1 MKNNGSIKIR
11 VVATVFAI
19 ALINGLQHLL
29 SPVLSGVHE
38 YYPNIDV
45 SLVQMLITVPTLIGV
60 FFALLTGWLALHIS
74 KKKIFL
80 FAALVAGITGLIP
93 LASDSFAVLFLSRAL
108 YGMSLGIVV
117 SLVTALVADFFDG
130 EERVQVMGVQGA
142 SVGAGM
148 VLVTTLAGI
157 IGRTDFHHTYYL
169 SILGFLSF
177 VAILIL
183 LPEVP
188 VAKPERGKKKQI
200 RLNAEVFRMAAFIFA
215 EGFFII
221 IYTTNLS
228 MHLTGA
234 LKGDAAIA
242 GAITGVFSASQIVM
256 GILLGKIAKV
266 TGKYTLPVALFAL
279 SAGYLLTAVFPGSL
293 PVLIVSA
300 VLCGYSQSVYCAKAM
315 EEVTTVV
322 DSDSTPMAASMMTIA
337 LMLSQFVSP
346 VIVNG
351 LSRLC
356 FGAAS
361 TTGAY
366 LIGCIGA
373 CIVAVLAV
381 IWKRGSASSK
391 A

>member
-1 MKNNGSIKIR
+1 MDNTGSIKIR

-29 SPVLSGVHE
+29 SPVLSSVRD
-38 YYPNIDV
+38 YYPDIDV
-45 SLVQMLITVPTLIGV
+45 SLVQMLVTVPTLVGV
-60 FFALLTGWLALHIS
+60 FFALLTGWLALHVS

-80 FAALVAGITGLIP
+80 FAALVSGITGLLP
-93 LASDSFAVLFLSRAL
+93 LLSDSFALLFVSRAL

-130 EERVQVMGVQGA
+130 DERVQIMGIQGA

-148 VLVTTLAGI
+148 VLVTTLAGF

-169 SILGFLSF
+169 SILGFISF
-177 VAILIL
+177 FAILVL

-188 VAKPERGKKKQI
+188 VAKPEKGEKKQI

-242 GAITGVFSASQIVM
+242 GTLTGIFSASQIIM
-256 GILLGKIAKV
+256 GILLGRIAKV
-266 TGKYTLPVALFAL
+266 TGRYTLPVALFSLA
-279 SAGYLLTAVFPGSL
+279 AGYLLTALFPGSMPIL
-293 PVLIVSA
+293 AVSA

-315 EEVTTVV
+315 QEVTTVV
-322 DSDSTPMAASMMTIA
+322 DPDSTPMAASLLTCS

-346 VIVNG
+346 VVVNA
-351 LSRLC
+351 LSGVL
-356 FGAAS
+356 FGS
-361 TTGAY
+361 VTTTGAY
-366 LIGCIGA
+366 LIGSVGA
-373 CIVAVLAV
+373 AAAACAAVL
-381 IWKRGSASSK
+381 WKRNSNI
-391 A
+391 

>member
-1 MKNNGSIKIR
+1 MDNTGSIKIR

-29 SPVLSGVHE
+29 SPVLSSVRD
-38 YYPNIDV
+38 YYPDIDV
-45 SLVQMLITVPTLIGV
+45 SLVQMLVTVPTLVGV
-60 FFALLTGWLALHIS
+60 FFALLTGWLALHVS

-80 FAALVAGITGLIP
+80 FAALVSGITGLLP
-93 LASDSFAVLFLSRAL
+93 LLSDSFALLFVSRAL

-130 EERVQVMGVQGA
+130 DERVQVMGIQGA
-142 SVGAGM
+142 SVGTGM
-148 VLVTTLAGI
+148 VLVTTLAGF

-169 SILGFLSF
+169 SILGFISF
-177 VAILIL
+177 FAILVL

-188 VAKPERGKKKQI
+188 VAKPEKGEKKQI

-242 GAITGVFSASQIVM
+242 GTLTGIFSASQIIM
-256 GILLGKIAKV
+256 GILLGRIAKV
-266 TGKYTLPVALFAL
+266 TGRYTLPVALFSLA
-279 SAGYLLTAVFPGSL
+279 AGYLLTALFPGSMSIL
-293 PVLIVSA
+293 AVSA

-315 EEVTTVV
+315 QEVTTVV
-322 DSDSTPMAASMMTIA
+322 DPDSTPMAASLLTCS

-346 VIVNG
+346 VVVNA
-351 LSRLC
+351 LSGVL
-356 FGAAS
+356 FGS
-361 TTGAY
+361 VTTTGAY
-366 LIGCIGA
+366 LIGSVGA
-373 CIVAVLAV
+373 AAAACAAVL
-381 IWKRGSASSK
+381 WKRNSNI
-391 A
+391 

>member
-1 MKNNGSIKIR
+1 MDNTGSIKIR

-29 SPVLSGVHE
+29 SPVLSSVRD
-38 YYPNIDV
+38 YYPDIDV
-45 SLVQMLITVPTLIGV
+45 SLVQMLVTVPTLVGV
-60 FFALLTGWLALHIS
+60 FFALLTGWLALHVS

-80 FAALVAGITGLIP
+80 FAALVSGITGLLP
-93 LASDSFAVLFLSRAL
+93 LLSDSFALLFVSRAL

-130 EERVQVMGVQGA
+130 DERVQVMGIQGA
-142 SVGAGM
+142 SVGTGM
-148 VLVTTLAGI
+148 VLVTTLAGF

-169 SILGFLSF
+169 SILGFISF
-177 VAILIL
+177 FAILVL

-188 VAKPERGKKKQI
+188 VAKPEKGEKKQI

-242 GAITGVFSASQIVM
+242 GTLTGIFSASQIIM
-256 GILLGKIAKV
+256 GILLGRIAKV
-266 TGKYTLPVALFAL
+266 TGRYTLPVALFSLA
-279 SAGYLLTAVFPGSL
+279 AGYLLTALFPGSMPIL
-293 PVLIVSA
+293 AVSA

-315 EEVTTVV
+315 QEVTTVV
-322 DSDSTPMAASMMTIA
+322 DPDSTPMAASLLTCS

-346 VIVNG
+346 VVVNA
-351 LSRLC
+351 LSGVL
-356 FGAAS
+356 FGS
-361 TTGAY
+361 VTTTGAY
-366 LIGCIGA
+366 LIGSVGA
-373 CIVAVLAV
+373 AAAACAAVL
-381 IWKRGSASSK
+381 WKRNSNI
-391 A
+391 